1 MGSSLD
7 KVERIPGMMGLDV
20 TNLRINLGLSSHA
33 EDMEEVHI
41 EDVPWYEDPNQSKS
55 FGSVESMMRKALY
68 SLIVI
73 AVAIYW
79 CRSVHGAGNADKF
92 GSLRGLWCLELRC
105 LGSLKSFRLNSPDR
119 YNCSVNW
126 SWLIYYWSWMICRL
140 VRYNSLRSA
149 GFRLWV
155 CHHGYCHAHK
165 HKNLCHSISHV
176 VVLSR
181 RSPVPP
187 C

>member
-79 CRSVHGAGNADKF
+79 CRSVHGAGNADEF
-92 GSLRGLWCLELRC
+92 GSLRGLWCLEFRCLRCLELRC
-105 LGSLKSFRLNSPDR
+105 LGSLKSFGLNSPDR
-119 YNCSVNW
+119 YICSVNW
-126 SWLIYYWSWMICRL
+126 SWLIYYWSRMVCWL
-140 VRYNSLRSA
+140 VGYNSLWSA
-149 GFRLWV
+149 GFRFWV
-155 CHHGYCHAHK
+155 CHHGHCHAHK
-165 HKNLCHSISHV
+165 HKYLCNSISHV
-176 VVLSR
+176 VVLS
-181 RSPVPP
+181 
-187 C
+187 